1 MPDCIDSKQ
10 NLSKSRCSKLPA
22 LPLYMIT
29 TPDDF
34 VLTTANLASASALR
48 TALQDALEG
57 ALDSR
62 IYLWPKFSSAE
73 DASEE
78 TVYNETPFGSRK
90 IRDGNYRFKFMI
102 SKSLCLHK
110 AMFSHSGTGGRVI
123 IIDSERQIL
132 LTEDSNGDYRG
143 LSLDLLNVE
152 KIKINMGDVLTETP
166 VYVSLADNKEIDESG
181 FLFDCSIVNELEPL
195 TDVDLVV
202 SAATS
207 ADFTVTVTQVCDGTP
222 VSGLV
227 AADFSVLNN
236 AGAAQVVAS
245 VVEGADG
252 VYLIDASTAFI
263 DGTVNLVN
271 PDVLTLHAYES
282 TGAQVVNVP

>member
-1 MPDCIDSKQ
+1 MADCTDSKQ

-57 ALDSR
+57 ALDAR

-78 TVYNETPFGSRK
+78 TVYSETPFGSRK

-123 IIDSERQIL
+123 IIDSERQVL
-132 LTEDSNGDYRG
+132 LTEDSDGNYRG

-195 TDVDLVV
+195 TDVSLVV
-202 SAATS
+202 TS
-207 ADFTVTVTQVCDGTP
+207 PTTAGFTVTVTQVCDGTP

-227 AADFSVLNN
+227 KADF
-236 AGAAQVVAS
+236 AGTGIGTIDTVT
-245 VVEGADG
+245 EGADG
-252 VYLIDASTAFI
+252 VYAFVPTTVFA

-271 PDVLTLHAYES
+271 PDALTLHAYES
-282 TGAQVVNVP
+282 TGAATVNVP

>member
-1 MPDCIDSKQ
+1 MADCTDSKQ

-34 VLTTANLASASALR
+34 VLTSANLASASALR

-57 ALDSR
+57 PVDSR

-78 TVYNETPFGSRK
+78 TVYSETPFGSRK

-123 IIDSERQIL
+123 IIDSERQVL

-195 TDVDLVV
+195 TDVDLAV
-202 SAATS
+202 
-207 ADFTVTVTQVCDGTP
+207 
-222 VSGLV
+222 
-227 AADFSVLNN
+227 
-236 AGAAQVVAS
+236 
-245 VVEGADG
+245 
-252 VYLIDASTAFI
+252 
-263 DGTVNLVN
+263 
-271 PDVLTLHAYES
+271 
-282 TGAQVVNVP
+282 

>member
-1 MPDCIDSKQ
+1 MSDCTGSKQ

-48 TALQDALEG
+48 TALQNALK
-57 ALDSR
+57 AAVDVR
-62 IYLWPKFSSAE
+62 VYLWPKFSNAE

-78 TVYNETPFGSRK
+78 TVYSESPFGSRK

-123 IIDSERQIL
+123 IVDSERQIL

-143 LSLDLLNVE
+143 LSIDLLNVE
-152 KIKINMGDVLTETP
+152 KIKINMGDVLTESP

-181 FLFDCSIVNELEPL
+181 FLFDCSVINELEPL
-195 TDVDLVV
+195 TDVELAVSAV
-202 SAATS
+202 SAAN
-207 ADFTVTVTQVCDGTP
+207 FTVTVTQKCDGTP

-227 AADFSVLNN
+227 KADFAVTNS
-236 AGAAQVVAS
+236 AGAAQVVNT

-252 VYLIDASTAFI
+252 VYLIDADTTFV
-263 DGTVNLVN
+263 DGFVDLVE
-271 PDVLTLHAYES
+271 PDALTLDAYES
-282 TGAQVVNVP
+282 TGPQAVNVP